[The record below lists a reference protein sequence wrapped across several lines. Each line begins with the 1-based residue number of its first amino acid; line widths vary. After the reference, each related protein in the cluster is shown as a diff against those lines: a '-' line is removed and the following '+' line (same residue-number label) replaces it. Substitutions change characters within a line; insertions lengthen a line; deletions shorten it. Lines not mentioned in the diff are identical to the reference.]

1 MPTPDDFTGERFLPE
16 CTGEIWAEHWHRY
29 VFAARHVAG
38 KDVLDA
44 ACGEGYGA
52 ALLARHARTVTGLD
66 VDAPT
71 IAAARAGCLAP
82 VVRFETGSV
91 AAMPFADA
99 TFDRVVSFETLEHL
113 AEQQSMLAE

>member
-1 MPTPDDFTGERFLPE
+1 MAITEVFTGERFVPD

-29 VFAARHVAG
+29 LLARRFIAG

-52 ALLARHARTVTGLD
+52 AWLAQSAKSVAGLD

-71 IAAARAGCLAP
+71 IEAARRKY
-82 VVRFETGSV
+82 VVQNLRFDIGSV
-91 AAMPFADA
+91 ATMPYDDA
-99 TFDRVVSFETLEHL
+99 SF
-113 AEQQSMLAE
+113 